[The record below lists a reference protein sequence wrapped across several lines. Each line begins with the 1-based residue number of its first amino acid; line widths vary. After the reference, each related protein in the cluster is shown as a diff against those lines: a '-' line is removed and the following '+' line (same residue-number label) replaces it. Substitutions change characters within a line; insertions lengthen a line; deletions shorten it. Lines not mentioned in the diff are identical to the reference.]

1 MNKGNSMDPSIKFS
15 PLSAFQPVEQ
25 LYLKFVYNELNLK
38 IINRVSPIFLKAS
51 EEENDKF
58 ITFVDRHYV
67 QHAVTDPN
75 YSIRKTLFCIWKI
88 IKDDIAK
95 SQNES
100 QLKEEKLCQS
110 EAHRATMHQD
120 DMGKVLTLRQAKF
133 FVLYAKNVNIPSKN
147 SIEKTFP
154 PLKDIEQLYLNILTQ
169 GQRLSEE
176 TNLVYVDASEKS
188 QLAFTL
194 CIEISKTKFTKK
206 EDGLIKV
213 INSLTKRAKFEVSQ
227 TIDPMYIEEE
237 AKIQTYA
244 DEILLEQTDKG
255 VVLTPRQVQALIKH
269 VK

>member
-1 MNKGNSMDPSIKFS
+1 MNPTPIFS
-15 PLSAFQPVEQ
+15 PLTPFQPHEQ

-38 IINRVSPIFLKAS
+38 IINKASPIFLKAS

-58 ITFVDRHYV
+58 INFVERHYE
-67 QHAVTDPN
+67 QHAITDPN

-88 IKDDIAK
+88 IKADIAK

-120 DMGKVLTLRQAKF
+120 EMGKVLTLRQAKF
-133 FVLYAKNVNIPSKN
+133 FVLYAKNVKIPSQN
-147 SIEKTFP
+147 SMEKIFP
-154 PLKDIEQLYLNILTQ
+154 PLTNVEQIYLNILTQ

-176 TNLVYVDASEKS
+176 TNLVYVDDSEKS
-188 QLAFTL
+188 QLAFKI
-194 CIEISKTKFTKK
+194 CIEISKTKLTKK

-237 AKIQTYA
+237 ARIQTYA
-244 DEILLEQTDKG
+244 DEILLEQPDGGK
-255 VVLTPRQVQALIKH
+255 VLTPRQVQALLKH